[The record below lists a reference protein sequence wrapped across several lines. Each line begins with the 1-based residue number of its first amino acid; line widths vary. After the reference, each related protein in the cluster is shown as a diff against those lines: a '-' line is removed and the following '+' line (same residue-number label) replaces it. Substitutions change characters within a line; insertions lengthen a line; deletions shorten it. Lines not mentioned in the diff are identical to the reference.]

1 MRRQRAAFARGRG
14 SRGQQN
20 CATELAPARYDFMA
34 EAEGLRPRW
43 TLDPRIDLV
52 FSLLFG
58 AEQNRRLLIA
68 FLNDVLRPTTP
79 I

>member
-1 MRRQRAAFARGRG
+1 
-14 SRGQQN
+14 
-20 CATELAPARYDFMA
+20 MA